1 MSVIRYVFTHYG
13 SDEKIESH
21 IESDNLW
28 EQKPHNRIER
38 KEIAV
43 LRVSL
48 PKTGPLPFGSENQ
61 FPSNFAHE
69 YILVQK

>member
-28 EQKPHNRIER
+28 EQKPHNRIEM

-43 LRVSL
+43 LICWEDMHIFWKYPIGHLSL
-48 PKTGPLPFGSENQ
+48 T
-61 FPSNFAHE
+61 HE
-69 YILVQK
+69 FLSRI

>member
-1 MSVIRYVFTHYG
+1 MYTLHRKHPNFLVMPRTKPSIMSVIRYVFIDYG

-21 IESDNLW
+21 RESDNLW

-43 LRVSL
+43 
-48 PKTGPLPFGSENQ
+48 
-61 FPSNFAHE
+61 
-69 YILVQK
+69 IIC